1 MNYFRILWRYK
12 FAIIIS
18 IFVVFLAGYFITDN
32 IYNSNC
38 AKYNYSFSSESEE
51 VKKFLDEEFYT
62 STFQEIEEYNQTA
75 EKKISYAKIDYKAM
89 LKETKLIQENEKYSL
104 LVPKKYFPNIV
115 SASSGKVNPGENRVK
130 NYFNLLS
137 GYLEADVQF
146 QEVILIGN
154 QNAWFIGGMC
164 SLSFLGVI
172 SIVVLGY
179 VLLRKDKEVII
190 EDNQMIFTSIF
201 HKNYWV
207 GSFDCFKS
215 VKKMCII
222 SVLFGCMV
230 LCKFLPIPSG
240 FGGLGIS
247 FTYLFFATISLIYGP
262 ICGLFI
268 GFCSDMIGYCINPG
282 GVFFLGYTLDAMLS
296 GFIYGICF
304 HKKRIT
310 FMNCLIARTFVNLFI
325 NVGLG
330 SLWWKILYH
339 LDWDAFFTYV
349 SLTSLPKNILYLLP
363 QSILLFIFFKAISK
377 PLVSFNLIDSKV
389 NETIRLF

>member
-1 MNYFRILWRYK
+1 MNYFRIFWRYK
-12 FAIIIS
+12 FTILIS
-18 IFVVFLAGYFITDN
+18 IFVVFLAGYFITEYICN
-32 IYNSNC
+32 LNC
-38 AKYNYSFSSESEE
+38 AQYNYSFSSESEE

-62 STFQEIEEYNQTA
+62 TTFQEIEEYNQTA

-89 LKETKLIQENEKYSL
+89 VKDAKLIQENEQYSL
-104 LVPKKYFPNIV
+104 LIPKKYFPNIV
-115 SASSGKVNPGENRVK
+115 NTTTGKVNPGENRVK
-130 NYFNLLS
+130 KYFNLLS

-146 QEVILIGN
+146 QEVVLVGN
-154 QNAWFIGGMC
+154 QNPWFVGGMC
-164 SLSFLGVI
+164 SLSFIGLI
-172 SIVVLGY
+172 AIVVLVY
-179 VLLRKDKEVII
+179 VLLNKNKEVVI
-190 EDNQMIFTSIF
+190 EDNQNIFTSIF

-207 GSFDCFKS
+207 GSLDCFKS
-215 VKKMCII
+215 VKKMCIV

-247 FTYLFFATISLIYGP
+247 FTYLFFAAIGLIYGP
-262 ICGLFI
+262 VCGLFI

-304 HKKRIT
+304 YKKRIT

-330 SLWWKILYH
+330 SLWWKILYQ
-339 LDWDAFFTYV
+339 LDWDAYLTYM

-377 PLVSFNLIDSKV
+377 PLVAFNLIDSKV
-389 NETIRLF
+389 SESIRLF